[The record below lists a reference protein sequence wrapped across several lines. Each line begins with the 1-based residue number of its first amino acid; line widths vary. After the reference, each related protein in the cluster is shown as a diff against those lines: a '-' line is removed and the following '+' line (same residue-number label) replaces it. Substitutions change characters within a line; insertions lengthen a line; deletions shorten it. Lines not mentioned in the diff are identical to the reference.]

1 MKKTGGT
8 SKPLMYN
15 KTLMLLLL
23 ALASCSRPMVYI
35 VRHAEKAPATGAMMS
50 SDVPLSETGEQRAAN
65 LANLL
70 AKEGIQHIFSTPTIR
85 TTTTAKPLSERSG
98 VPVQLYHP
106 RDTVDHFL
114 KRVRAIQKGNV
125 LIVGHSNT
133 VDDLVNGLTGKQLLQ
148 DLPETE
154 YNNLFRLR
162 KKGDSYRFTRQKF

>member
-1 MKKTGGT
+1 
-8 SKPLMYN
+8 MYN
-15 KTLMLLLL
+15 KLLAVLLLTHT
-23 ALASCSRPMVYI
+23 ACSRPTVYI
-35 VRHAEKAPATGAMMS
+35 VRHAEKATATGAMMQN
-50 SDVPLSETGEQRAAN
+50 DVPLSAAGEQRAAK
-65 LANLL
+65 LASLL
-70 AKEGIQHIFSTPTIR
+70 GKKGIQHIFSTPTIR

-106 RDTVDHFL
+106 RDTVDQFL

-162 KKGDSYRFTRQKF
+162 KKGDSYRFTQQKF